1 MKQQTESPEQQ
12 TEYKANELGES
23 GFIVDVGSL
32 YAIFEGMK
40 GRRKA
45 RGLQYPLAAVLTLSV
60 LAKLSGQNTPAGIAD
75 WVRLRAEWLCERV
88 GIKLRRVKA
97 SGKLKMPCA
106 GSYSRIMSK
115 CMDADDLER
124 VSSAFSKAQPSSG
137 TAIEVC
143 IDGKKIRGTVTAD
156 NPNGDYLLAAYLP
169 GAGVVVMQVL
179 IKAGEGELTVAP
191 EMLKAIDLQGKIVT
205 GDALFAQRNLS
216 IQIVEAGGDYVWK
229 VKGNQGTLESDIVR
243 VFEPDLPA
251 QPGCSNPKPDFR
263 LAETITTGHGRIEKR
278 TLTTSRL
285 LKGYSDWP
293 YVEQVFK
300 YDCQITEKKTGE
312 RTTSVHYGATSLT
325 LKEASPQGLLRIVRG
340 HWRIENGLH
349 YRRDVSLNEDF
360 CGLRLPQLA
369 HVFAIL
375 NNLALALFAKWGGGN
390 FAAAQRQFNAQP
402 ETALALIMRN

>member
-12 TEYKANELGES
+12 TEYSANGLGEN
-23 GFIVDVGSL
+23 GFIFDVDSV
-32 YAIFEGMK
+32 YAYFEGVK
-40 GRRKA
+40 DRRKA

-88 GIKLRRVKA
+88 GIKPRRVKKT
-97 SGKLKMPCA
+97 GKLKMPCA

-115 CMDADDLER
+115 CMDAEDLER
-124 VSSAFSKAQPSSG
+124 VSSAFSNAQPASG
-137 TAIEVC
+137 TAIEMC

-156 NPNGDYLLAAYLP
+156 NPNGDYLLSAYLP
-169 GAGVVVMQVL
+169 GAGVVVKQVV
-179 IKAGEGELTVAP
+179 IQAGEGELTVAP
-191 EMLKAIDLQGKIVT
+191 EMLKAVDLQGKIVT

-216 IQIVEAGGDYVWK
+216 TQIVEAGGDYVWK
-229 VKGNQGTLESDIVR
+229 VKGNQGALESDIAR

-251 QPGCSNPKPDFR
+251 QPGYSNPKPDFR
-263 LAETITTGHGRIEKR
+263 VIETINTGHGRIEKR
-278 TLTTSRL
+278 TLTTSGL

-293 YVEQVFK
+293 YIEQVFK
-300 YDCQITEKKTGE
+300 YDCLVTEKKTGE
-312 RTTSVHYGATSLT
+312 QSTSVHYGVTSLT
-325 LKEASPQGLLRIVRG
+325 SKEASAKRLLRVVRG

-375 NNLALALFAKWGGGN
+375 NNLALGLFAKWGGGN
-390 FAAAQRQFNAQP
+390 FAAAQREFNAQP
-402 ETALALIMRN
+402 EIALALIMRT